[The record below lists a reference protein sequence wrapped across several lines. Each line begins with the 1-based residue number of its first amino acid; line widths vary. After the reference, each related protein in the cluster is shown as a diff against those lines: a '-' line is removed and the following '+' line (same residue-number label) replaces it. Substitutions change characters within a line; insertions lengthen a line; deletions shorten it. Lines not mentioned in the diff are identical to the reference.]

1 MKKNKKII
9 IGIILIVLQVLG
21 LLGYALNGELGELFS
36 IQSGDELFEF
46 IGTFLIGIIGI
57 ILIIQGK
64 KDSE

>member
-9 IGIILIVLQVLG
+9 IGIILIALQVLG
-21 LLGYALNGELGELFS
+21 LLGYALNGELGKLFS

-57 ILIIQGK
+57 ILIQGK
-64 KDSE
+64 NLMIP